1 MYYSQASKYEPKIE
15 KSESKKDKVQYL
27 KMHYQEKVNAFYM
40 FEVLFYSSATTYLSI
55 FFNKLDYNLALIF
68 IFIFPFFI
76 VGFIFRYFIY
86 SIGIRLSNNLITSF
100 IPLLFIIAK
109 INTPLME
116 VLHFI
121 NKKIGGRG
129 EEENVREE
137 LNAILENAHEDGS
150 LESSEYQILSNM
162 MKFHDVHVADIMT
175 PRTVIY
181 SLNANKTVEEVLNSN
196 GLKMYS
202 RIPIWEG
209 DSLDKGLIG
218 YVLTKD
224 ILQAALNG
232 KKDKKLREFQR
243 QIYFVPENI
252 ELDSAL
258 EQFLKNKQ
266 QFMMVIDEY
275 GGIDGLLSMEDV
287 METILGV
294 EIIDEMDKFEDL
306 RTFAIKNRDKRIANS
321 QKNLDI

>member
-1 MYYSQASKYEPKIE
+1 MYYSQAAKYEPKIE
-15 KSESKKDKVQYL
+15 NSESKKDKVQYL
-27 KMHYQEKVNAFYM
+27 KLHYQEKVNAFYM

-68 IFIFPFFI
+68 IFIFPVFI

-86 SIGIRLSNNLITSF
+86 SVGIRLSNNLITSL
-100 IPLLFIIAK
+100 IPLLYIIAK

-150 LESSEYQILSNM
+150 LENSEYQILSNM